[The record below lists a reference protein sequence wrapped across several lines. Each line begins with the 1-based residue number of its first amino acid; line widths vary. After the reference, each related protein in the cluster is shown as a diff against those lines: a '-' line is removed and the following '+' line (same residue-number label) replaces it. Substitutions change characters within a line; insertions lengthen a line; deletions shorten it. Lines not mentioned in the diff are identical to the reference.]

1 MSKIQSSETDYRSSH
16 LQRGKTYDGHLADA
30 PFGAH
35 MNDLER
41 LHLTSIVPRLFPA
54 GIPKY
59 LDFACGTARITQTV
73 APFAKEAVGVDISP
87 TMLEQA
93 RRKCPDV
100 QFIEADLTQGG
111 LAIGT
116 VVICVV
122 MAAMTGVV
130 GAAVTAMG
138 ILALP
143 EMLRRGYRPQLALGT
158 ICASGT
164 LGILI
169 PPSVLTIVYAVTA
182 QVSIGKMLIA
192 GLLPGLLLAT
202 LYIGYIVVVGWL
214 KPEWVPLDSSV
225 SRTPLK
231 RKLLALKA
239 LIFPALL
246 IVLILGSIFF
256 GIATP
261 TESAAVGVAGAIIP
275 ALLKGRMNIGLL
287 RQSGVDTL
295 KATSMILWITL
306 GAKAY
311 VAIFTGLGGADTLL
325 SIIRGMDVDRWVIL
339 AAMMLLLIF
348 LGTVLDEIGIIL
360 LTVPVFLPIV
370 RLLGF
375 DEIWFGVLYAITI
388 QMGYISPPFGY
399 TLFYIKGT
407 LPPHIGMGA
416 VYQGILPFL
425 ALQFIGLLICA
436 AFPGLVTFLP
446 ELMTAR

>member
-1 MSKIQSSETDYRSSH
+1 MSANAILLLMFGGLSVFMLTGLPIAFVLGGLSLLFTVTLWEPNAVIVLVLQIFDTMKSEALLAIPLFILMACI
-16 LQRGKTYDGHLADA
+16 LQRSGVIEDLYHAMALW
-30 PFGAH
+30 FG
-35 MNDLER
+35 R
-41 LHLTSIVPRLFPA
+41 L
-54 GIPKY
+54 K
-59 LDFACGTARITQTV
+59 
-73 APFAKEAVGVDISP
+73 
-87 TMLEQA
+87 
-93 RRKCPDV
+93 
-100 QFIEADLTQGG
+100 GG

-116 VVICVV
+116 VIICVV

-143 EMLRRGYRPQLALGT
+143 EMLKRGYKPELALGT

-182 QVSIGKMLIA
+182 QISIGQMLIA
-192 GLLPGLLLAT
+192 GLVPGLILAS
-202 LYIGYIVVVGWL
+202 LYIGYILVIGWL
-214 KPEWVPLDSSV
+214 RPEWVPLDPNFQPA
-225 SRTPLK
+225 PL
-231 RKLLALKA
+231 REKLGALKA
-239 LIFPALL
+239 VVFPSML

-256 GIATP
+256 GVATP
-261 TESAAVGVAGAIIP
+261 TESAAVGVAGALVP
-275 ALLKGRMNIGLL
+275 AFLKRRLKISML
-287 RQSGVDTL
+287 RESGVDTL

-325 SIIRGMDVDRWVIL
+325 AIIKGMDVDRWVIL

-446 ELMTAR
+446 ELMTGR